1 MKKKF
6 AMIFMG
12 KDYTPEK
19 HRALFETEN
28 QTTYICTVKNW
39 DMIKETLDYLLKE
52 GVGAIELCGAFGK
65 EKADEIVKMTDSKI
79 AVGYVIH
86 DPKLDPLFKEFFGN

>member
-6 AMIFMG
+6 AMIIMG
-12 KDYTPEK
+12 SEYDSIK
-19 HRALFETEN
+19 HRAIFETEN
-28 QTTYICTVKNW
+28 QVTYICTIKNW
-39 DMIKETLDYLLKE
+39 DMIKETLDYLVKE

-65 EKADEIVKMTDSKI
+65 EKADEIVKMTDEKI

-86 DPKLDPLFKEFFGN
+86 DPKLDPLFEKFFGN

>member
-6 AMIFMG
+6 AMIIMG
-12 KDYTPEK
+12 SEYDSIK
-19 HRALFETEN
+19 HRTIFETES
-28 QTTYICTVKNW
+28 QVTYICTIKNW
-39 DMIKETLDYLLKE
+39 DMIKETLDYLIQE

-65 EKADEIVKMTDSKI
+65 ERADEIVKMTDEKI

-86 DPKLDPLFKEFFGN
+86 DPKLDSLFENFFGN